1 MATDES
7 TPLLE
12 NSQAKKKTPLPK
24 TQLGLTL
31 FVLFSEPMSSLYIF
45 PFINQD
51 TMKLIRELGVT
62 GGDDRKIGYY
72 AGVIESLFFATQA
85 LTVLCWSRLSDHVGR
100 KPVLLVGL
108 AGLSVSNL
116 CFGLS
121 REFWA
126 LVASRCIAGALNGNV
141 SVMKSIIGDIT
152 DTTNM
157 ARAFALIPI
166 VFSVGASIAPLF
178 GGGLAKPHDR
188 WPELFSGSFWVQYPY
203 FLPSASLP
211 SKRRGKELQLEG
223 GSIGS
228 QVDTPVGEDTS
239 PVPIRTLLKTYS
251 VMLPIANY
259 GLLGLV
265 DNGFFAFV
273 PLFYATPVEIGG
285 LGLTPF
291 TIGVIMMVFSVGN
304 GFFQV
309 SFTARA
315 IERFGERRVFC
326 SAVLAFFPIIATFP
340 TMSWIVGVRKE
351 VGLAIW
357 VIISVQLLLWAVVD
371 MAYVRSGYLRLRHK
385 GFAEQAL
392 TWHNEW
398 SQSDYD
404 INCKGN
410 GTSNIH
416 INVRVLKGVQPAWR
430 EPGIYCASD
439 PFMLVGLLVEA
450 PSRVEQGQT
459 VKRRVPAHERGDTT
473 LNQGRGVETLCDD
486 HGTPEDSSV
495 EFHTPHDY
503 LGQSRTRKTGRREAV
518 QCRADS
524 LLLPL
529 GTTIINQDWK
539 AGIRPCLLESAS
551 ACLGTIVS
559 DENECVV
566 DEICEAACAPPGTK
580 NLIQLGQTEVDPL
593 APGLVEIG

>member
-12 NSQAKKKTPLPK
+12 NSQAKTKTPLPK

-45 PFINQD
+45 PFINQ
-51 TMKLIRELGVT
+51 LIRELGVT

-203 FLPSASLP
+203 FLSSAVSASFTAFSFFIIALFLKESLP
-211 SKRRGKELQLEG
+211 SKRRGKELQLER

-228 QVDTPVGEDTS
+228 QVDTPGGEDTS
-239 PVPIRTLLKTYS
+239 PIPIRTLLKTYS

-315 IERFGERRVFC
+315 IEHFGERRVFC

-340 TMSWIVGVRKE
+340 AMSWIVEVQKE

-371 MAYVRSGYLRLRHK
+371 MAYAVIFVFVTRASPNKHSLGTMNGLSQTTTSIARAM
-385 GFAEQAL
+385 GPATFTSMFAFSKESNL
-392 TWHNEW
+392 LG
-398 SQSDYD
+398 
-404 INCKGN
+404 GN
-410 GTSNIH
+410 L
-416 INVRVLKGVQPAWR
+416 VYVVLL
-430 EPGIYCASD
+430 ILSC
-439 PFMLVGLLVEA
+439 LLVSL
-450 PSRVEQGQT
+450 SRRLPELSRD
-459 VKRRVPAHERGDTT
+459 KR
-473 LNQGRGVETLCDD
+473 
-486 HGTPEDSSV
+486 
-495 EFHTPHDY
+495 
-503 LGQSRTRKTGRREAV
+503 
-518 QCRADS
+518 
-524 LLLPL
+524 
-529 GTTIINQDWK
+529 
-539 AGIRPCLLESAS
+539 
-551 ACLGTIVS
+551 
-559 DENECVV
+559 
-566 DEICEAACAPPGTK
+566 
-580 NLIQLGQTEVDPL
+580 
-593 APGLVEIG
+593 